1 MKPKATP
8 FILLDQDGNKRSLS
22 DYQGRWLVLYFYPK
36 DDTPGCT
43 KEACGFRD
51 NKAELDKREV
61 VVVGIS
67 KDSPSSHRKFKDKY
81 TLPFTLLSDPNHQI
95 IARFGAWKEKTL
107 RQTYL
112 INPQGE
118 IVKEYKGVNPQNH
131 AKEILK
137 DLDKL
142 AS

>member
-1 MKPKATP
+1 MRPKAP
-8 FILLDQDGNKRSLS
+8 VFALLDQDGNQHKLS
-22 DYQGRWLVLYFYPK
+22 DYQGRWLVVYFYPK

-51 NKAELDKREV
+51 NKAEFDKREV

-67 KDSPSSHRKFKDKY
+67 KDSVSSHRRFKNKY
-81 TLPFTLLSDPNHQI
+81 TLPFTLLSNPNHQAI
-95 IARFGAWKEKTL
+95 ERYGAWKEKTL

-112 INPQGE
+112 INPKGE

-131 AKEILK
+131 AEEILE
-137 DLDKL
+137 DLDRL
-142 AS
+142 AI